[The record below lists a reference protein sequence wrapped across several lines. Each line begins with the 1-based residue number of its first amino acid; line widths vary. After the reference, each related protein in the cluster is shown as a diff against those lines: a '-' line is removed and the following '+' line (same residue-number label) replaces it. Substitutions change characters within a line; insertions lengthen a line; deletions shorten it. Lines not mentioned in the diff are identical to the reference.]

1 MLRMHTFL
9 CTDLYE
15 SRLDG
20 DEPEPISI
28 IKVSI
33 KEAKDLIFDYDS
45 PLTES
50 RAIASLTL
58 ALHKLNAI

>member
-1 MLRMHTFL
+1 M
-9 CTDLYE
+9 D
-15 SRLDG
+15 
-20 DEPEPISI
+20 
-28 IKVSI
+28 